1 MAKMSRN
8 PRAKNVDNFTVK
20 GMISNAMSQLDAE
33 TAALDAAKD
42 TPPMKDPV
50 KDFSTSPV
58 GPGRAERIEAYKREK
73 ARRKKVAASK
83 VGPSGSR
90 PVGPGDQATR
100 GRGRGFRSRP

>member
-8 PRAKNVDNFTVK
+8 PRIKTFDDFTVK
-20 GMISNAMSQLDAE
+20 GMISNAMAMAKDPATS
-33 TAALDAAKD
+33 ALDAATD
-42 TPPMKDPV
+42 GPPV

-58 GPGRAERIEAYKREK
+58 GPGRAEKAEAYKREK

-100 GRGRGFRSRP
+100 GRGPGLRSRP